1 MEIDLSEYMGAYVEG
16 CRENLDTM
24 DKMLL
29 SIEQN
34 PANKEAIQ
42 DIFRAAHTLKGMS
55 ATMGFEKIAHLTHE
69 MENILDKMRNGS
81 IAVTPEVVDVLF
93 ETFDVLR
100 TLINDS
106 IDATDSKVDLSA
118 VSSKLQKLEAS
129 PSAAKPSQS
138 SAPAPAQPQLEVAC
152 EKTASVV
159 SSVKPDLVDEQAL
172 SDLAEMDLSDLEIT
186 GLEEAAEKGNNIAIL
201 TISLIDDCLLKGSR
215 VFMIMR
221 AFEEYECTVLRAI
234 PSLKDLEDENFEKSF
249 KMLVKTKQDL
259 KDMCLNISK
268 ISEVEQALYADL
280 RPLVAG
286 SSAALPPVPPP
297 KQPAPAP
304 VKPATPAPVRPVETP
319 SVSKTVASPAA
330 KPVPEPIIVK
340 EEPKVEIV
348 VQQTAQPII
357 NPASVNTPKPESAMQ
372 DGDGDSEERAS
383 KENTEIIQFVT
394 FTMADEVYALEIKQ
408 VEAIINVVAITRVPK
423 APRYIDGVINLRGE
437 IVPVI
442 NTRRRLKLKETPI
455 KPSDQIIILSFEQEK
470 VKAGFLVD
478 SVQEV
483 TGLAESAIEP
493 PNRVS
498 ESVDVEYLRGVGKVD
513 GKIIILLNANR
524 IVFEKLK
531 DSEK

>member
-106 IDATDSKVDLSA
+106 IDATDSGVDLPA
-118 VSSKLQKLEAS
+118 VSSKLRKLEGS

-138 SAPAPAQPQLEVAC
+138 SAPAQPQLEVAC

-172 SDLAEMDLSDLEIT
+172 LDLAEMDLSDLEIT
-186 GLEEAAEKGNNIAIL
+186 GLEEAVEKGNNIAIL
-201 TISLIDDCLLKGSR
+201 TISLIDDCLLKGAR

-249 KMLVKTKQDL
+249 KMLVKTKHDL

-286 SSAALPPVPPP
+286 SSATLPPVSPP

-304 VKPATPAPVRPVETP
+304 VKPAPPAPVRPVETP
-319 SVSKTVASPAA
+319 SVPKPVVSPAA
-330 KPVPEPIIVK
+330 KPAPAPIIVK

-372 DGDGDSEERAS
+372 DDEGDSEERAS

-455 KPSDQIIILSFEQEK
+455 KPSDQIIILSFEEEK

>member
-118 VSSKLQKLEAS
+118 VSSKLRKLEAS

-138 SAPAPAQPQLEVAC
+138 SAPAQPQLEVAC

-172 SDLAEMDLSDLEIT
+172 LDLAEMDLSDLEIT

-201 TISLIDDCLLKGSR
+201 TISLIDDCLLKGAR

-249 KMLVKTKQDL
+249 KMLVKTKHDL

-286 SSAALPPVPPP
+286 SSAALPPVSPP
-297 KQPAPAP
+297 KQSPAP

-319 SVSKTVASPAA
+319 SVPKPVVSPAA
-330 KPVPEPIIVK
+330 KPAPAPIIVK

-372 DGDGDSEERAS
+372 DDEGDSEERAS